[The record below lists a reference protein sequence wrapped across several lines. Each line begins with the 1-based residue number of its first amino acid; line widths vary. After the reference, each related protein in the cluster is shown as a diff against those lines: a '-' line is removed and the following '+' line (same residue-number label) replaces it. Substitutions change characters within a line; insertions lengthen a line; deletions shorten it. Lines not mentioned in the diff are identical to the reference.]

1 MQIMPSCSKC
11 IYYLSNNQG
20 RVAAAVAS
28 SKAFFLKYDAWAF
41 IYNSQFVLVLLFRWM
56 ATRTITRSEA
66 FSLAATTATTTIS
79 TLAPRSTA
87 MVVSTTNRMKMMMS
101 YDADQPA
108 YDDFNTTKLSSRIN
122 LLKRKESN
130 KFLEGLEDLTD
141 SIVLDCVCF
150 VALVFLLPFRRH
162 GPS

>member
-1 MQIMPSCSKC
+1 
-11 IYYLSNNQG
+11 
-20 RVAAAVAS
+20 
-28 SKAFFLKYDAWAF
+28 
-41 IYNSQFVLVLLFRWM
+41 M

-87 MVVSTTNRMKMMMS
+87 MVVSMTNRMRMMMMMS

-122 LLKRKESN
+122 LLKRKEI
-130 KFLEGLEDLTD
+130 K
-141 SIVLDCVCF
+141 
-150 VALVFLLPFRRH
+150 
-162 GPS
+162 